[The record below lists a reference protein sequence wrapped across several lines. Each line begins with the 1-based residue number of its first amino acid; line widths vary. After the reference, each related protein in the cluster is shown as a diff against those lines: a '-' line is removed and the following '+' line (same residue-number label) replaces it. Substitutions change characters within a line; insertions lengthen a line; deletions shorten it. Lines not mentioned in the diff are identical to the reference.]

1 MFDIVFDSL
10 NCGVVCSAFMRV
22 SNLDQFLV
30 CGVAKYFVGNE
41 CIYE

>member
-1 MFDIVFDSL
+1 
-10 NCGVVCSAFMRV
+10 MRV

-41 CIYE
+41 CISYE